1 MSTCRITISSF
12 LVAAMSVYACVLLSE
27 TPAQAQQMIA
37 ATKSQ
42 ITKEEDK
49 CSDKASTEVED
60 LLNQGAF
67 VRPLVEFIADVGK
80 LISID
85 KYDLK
90 ERVAIEIDVADGYDG
105 RGSIEES
112 SAGNEWL
119 SVAAKNA
126 LEPMKS
132 AFGEAF
138 YRYDDKRKQLVAHF
152 AFTFLFENSSLMV
165 QAKAEQP
172 SPEQAQKLA
181 AIYNSYFSLGS
192 CRERGEPEEI
202 FYKNTKALVENNQ
215 VLIVTRLPRA
225 GLSEL
230 LAKKPVAN

>member
-1 MSTCRITISSF
+1 MLTSRITISSF

-27 TPAQAQQMIA
+27 TPAQARQIIA
-37 ATKSQ
+37 TTKSQ

-49 CSDKASTEVED
+49 CSDKASPEVEY
-60 LLNQGAF
+60 LLDQGSF
-67 VRPLVEFIADVGK
+67 VRPLAKFVADVRK

-90 ERVAIEIDVADGYDG
+90 DRVSIEFDLISNDDG
-105 RGSIEES
+105 RDGIQQRS
-112 SAGNEWL
+112 SGNGWL
-119 SVAAKNA
+119 ELAAKIA
-126 LEPMKS
+126 VEQIKS
-132 AFGEAF
+132 DFGEAF
-138 YRYDDKRKQLVAHF
+138 YRYDNEWKQPAAHF
-152 AFTFLFENSSLMV
+152 VFTFLFENSSLAIN
-165 QAKAEQP
+165 AKAEQA

-192 CRERGEPEEI
+192 CRERGEPDEVL
-202 FYKNTKALVENNQ
+202 YQNTKALVENNQ

-230 LAKKPVAN
+230 LAKQPAAT